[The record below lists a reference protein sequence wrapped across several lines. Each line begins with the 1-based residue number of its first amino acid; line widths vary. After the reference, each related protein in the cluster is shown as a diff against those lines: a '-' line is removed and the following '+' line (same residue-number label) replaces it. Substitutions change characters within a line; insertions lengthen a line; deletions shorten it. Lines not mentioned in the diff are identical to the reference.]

1 MKMQYNIL
9 QRVRQI
15 EEKAGIRY
23 AKADGRLYMTLKVLY
38 IILFA
43 YTLAMNLLFLLG
55 NLLVHSGKESF
66 VDIKN
71 SLITV
76 TVASIGLIAALVFA
90 KFKNK
95 IWANVTSAVLNLV
108 SCIFLVL
115 NFANLLTDDLGF
127 LGYKFSFYWRHS
139 VPLLLIVAFSVW
151 FSIIAIRATAKSQKQ
166 YKKVV
171 ENLYE
176 KYNLAS
182 EIEQFSEEE
191 WEEFLTNYEF

>member
-23 AKADGRLYMTLKVLY
+23 AKADGRLYKTLKVLY
-38 IILFA
+38 VILFA
-43 YTLAMNLLFLLG
+43 YTMVMNLLYLLG
-55 NLLVHSGKESF
+55 TALVYSGKEVF
-66 VDIKN
+66 AEVKN
-71 SLITV
+71 SLIIV
-76 TVASIGLIAALVFA
+76 VVASIGLVAALVFA
-90 KFKNK
+90 RFKSK
-95 IWANVTSAVLNLV
+95 IWANITSMVLNLL

-115 NFANLLTDDLGF
+115 TFAQRLTDDLGF

-151 FSIIAIRATAKSQKQ
+151 FSIIAIRATAKTQKQ

-191 WEEFLTNYEF
+191 WEEFLKNYEF

>member
-23 AKADGRLYMTLKVLY
+23 AKADGRLYKTLKVLY
-38 IILFA
+38 VILFA
-43 YTLAMNLLFLLG
+43 YTMVMNLLYLLG
-55 NLLVHSGKESF
+55 TALVYSGKEAF
-66 VDIKN
+66 VEVKN
-71 SLITV
+71 SLIIV
-76 TVASIGLIAALVFA
+76 VVASIGLVAELVFA

-139 VPLLLIVAFSVW
+139 VPILLIVIFSVW
-151 FSIIAIRATAKSQKQ
+151 FSVIAVRGIVKTQKQ

-182 EIEQFSEEE
+182 ENQQLSEEE

>member
-9 QRVRQI
+9 QRVRQV
-15 EEKAGIRY
+15 EEKAGIKY

-43 YTLAMNLLFLLG
+43 YTMAMNVFYLLG
-55 NLLVHSGKESF
+55 NFLVYFGNENF
-66 VDIKN
+66 ANVKN

-76 TVASIGLIAALVFA
+76 MVASLGLIAALVFA
-90 KFKNK
+90 KFKSQ
-95 IWANVTSAVLNLV
+95 IWANITSAILNFV
-108 SCIFLVL
+108 SSLFLVL

-127 LGYKFSFYWRHS
+127 LGYKLSFYWRHS
-139 VPLLLIVAFSVW
+139 VPLLLIVIFSVW
-151 FSIIAIRATAKSQKQ
+151 FSVIAVRGIVKTQKQ

-182 EIEQFSEEE
+182 ENEQLSEEE
-191 WEEFLTNYEF
+191 WEEFLINYKF